1 MRCREILAGITLAT
15 TLTMTATQ
23 TAAQSSD
30 LKPNT
35 SEKMV
40 LRGYVRDLACLMK
53 FNEALKPTND
63 CAVMCAR
70 AGSPLVVITEKGD
83 IYTPISE
90 SIPDT
95 SQREKLMPFVG
106 SYVQVSGDVYKRAGM
121 SAIVIRKVTKIED
134 STR

>member
-15 TLTMTATQ
+15 ILTMTATQ

-63 CAVMCAR
+63 CAITCAR

-106 SYVQVSGDVYKRAGM
+106 SYVEVSGDVYKRAGM
-121 SAIVIRKVTKIED
+121 SAIVIRKITKIED

>member
-1 MRCREILAGITLAT
+1 MRCREILAGITLAAI
-15 TLTMTATQ
+15 LTMTATQ

-35 SEKMV
+35 SEKIV

-63 CAVMCAR
+63 CAITCAR
-70 AGSPLVVITEKGD
+70 AGSPLVVITGKGD

-106 SYVQVSGDVYKRAGM
+106 SYVEVSGDVYKRAGM
-121 SAIVIRKVTKIED
+121 SAIVIRKITKIED

>member
-15 TLTMTATQ
+15 ILTMTATQ

-63 CAVMCAR
+63 CAIMCAR

-106 SYVQVSGDVYKRAGM
+106 SYVEVSGDVYKRAGM
-121 SAIVIRKVTKIED
+121 SAIVIRKITKIED

>member
-53 FNEALKPTND
+53 FNEALKPAND
-63 CAVMCAR
+63 CAIMCAR

-106 SYVQVSGDVYKRAGM
+106 SYVEVSGDVYKRAGM
-121 SAIVIRKVTKIED
+121 SAIVIRKITKIED

>member
-1 MRCREILAGITLAT
+1 MRCREILAGITLAAI
-15 TLTMTATQ
+15 LTMTATQ

-63 CAVMCAR
+63 CAIMCAR
-70 AGSPLVVITEKGD
+70 TGSPLVVITEKGD

-106 SYVQVSGDVYKRAGM
+106 SYVEVSGDVYKRAGM
-121 SAIVIRKVTKIED
+121 SAIVIRKITKIED

>member
-15 TLTMTATQ
+15 ILTMTATQ

-40 LRGYVRDLACLMK
+40 LRGYVRDLAFLMK

-63 CAVMCAR
+63 CAIMCAR

-106 SYVQVSGDVYKRAGM
+106 SYVEVSGDVYKRAGM
-121 SAIVIRKVTKIED
+121 SAIVIRKITKIED